1 VSPDERCCTPIQAWT
16 WAREVAAMA
25 LSGDDDAKRALP
37 AAVSHFLS
45 ALRFGRATVVE
56 VGQ

>member
-1 VSPDERCCTPIQAWT
+1 
-16 WAREVAAMA
+16 MA